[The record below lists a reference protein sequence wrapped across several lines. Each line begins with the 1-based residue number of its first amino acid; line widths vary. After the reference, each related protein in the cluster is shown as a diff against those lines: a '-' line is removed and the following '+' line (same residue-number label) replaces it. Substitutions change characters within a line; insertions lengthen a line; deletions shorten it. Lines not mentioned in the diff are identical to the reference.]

1 MLMAL
6 STSAWTLAELD
17 RLPDDGN
24 AYALVSWDLFVT
36 PPPSPAHEQL
46 ASALHGLIALFVWT
60 HGLGRVYTPKVSS
73 ARLIR
78 RWSRI

>member
-36 PPPSPAHEQL
+36 
-46 ASALHGLIALFVWT
+46 
-60 HGLGRVYTPKVSS
+60 
-73 ARLIR
+73 R
-78 RWSRI
+78 RPRQRTSNSRRRFTG